1 MNRLK
6 SFTSYCIA
14 VGLSI
19 IPALANAQTCKPLTD
34 SKAFPP
40 LAALV
45 DSAAL
50 VAALPPAFAGG
61 PSEVLVSVMMGP
73 TPRAHTMHS
82 TAAPATGTII
92 GEQILASLRPAAD
105 AVPSFRVRAVLA
117 PSASVSVEASVL
129 CDPKPRGSNRGL
141 ALTVA
146 PGSGR
151 PQGPPFT
158 PRLKIGVNGEV
169 MQVDLGAGTGRP
181 DSDRSLRQ
189 ALERQR
195 YEPALLDGRPVQVWL
210 RGTRVELVR

>member
-73 TPRAHTMHS
+73 TPQGHTMHS

-92 GEQILASLRPAAD
+92 GEQILAFPPTCRGRRSV
-105 AVPSFRVRAVLA
+105 VPRSCGTRTIRECF
-117 PSASVSVEASVL
+117 
-129 CDPKPRGSNRGL
+129 RGSI
-141 ALTVA
+141 
-146 PGSGR
+146 
-151 PQGPPFT
+151 GP
-158 PRLKIGVNGEV
+158 V
-169 MQVDLGAGTGRP
+169 
-181 DSDRSLRQ
+181 
-189 ALERQR
+189 
-195 YEPALLDGRPVQVWL
+195 
-210 RGTRVELVR
+210 